1 MESDT
6 LSNSEKHTEQK
17 SSRYRGLDSWS
28 DTEVLESLW
37 ASQAKA
43 LASVQSAIPFLEQAA
58 LEIVARLKQSGRLF
72 YIGAGASGHL
82 AIQDGLEL
90 HPTYGWP
97 LEKTVLMVAGGAEAL
112 LYSMG
117 GVEDDRSLPVKE
129 LKEKNLSS
137 GDVVIAV
144 AASGSTPYTLA
155 AVEYAQ
161 SIGAL
166 VVSIANNPEAPLFR
180 FSNYKVFL
188 GTGAEVVAGS
198 TRMAAGTAQKIAL
211 NMLST
216 LVMTKLGHVHDGLMV
231 SMTISNEKLIK
242 RAVSMVQEI
251 TGVTAFMATQ
261 ALSEAENNIKLACLI
276 ALGHSKQKAEQVLGQ
291 NGWILRQ
298 AIETLETLK
307 K

>member
-1 MESDT
+1 M
-6 LSNSEKHTEQK
+6 SNSEKHTEQN
-17 SSRYRGLDSWS
+17 SSRYKGLDGWS
-28 DTEVLESLW
+28 DTEILESLW

-43 LASVQSAIPFLEQAA
+43 LASVQPALPVLEQAA
-58 LEIVARLKQSGRLF
+58 GDIVDRLGQQGRLF

-97 LEKTVLMVAGGAEAL
+97 LEKTILMVAGGAEAL

-117 GVEDDRSLPVKE
+117 GVEDDRSLPVRKLRE
-129 LKEKNLSS
+129 NNLCS

-144 AASGSTPYTLA
+144 AASGSTPYTLS
-155 AVEYAQ
+155 AVEYAR
-161 SIGAL
+161 SLGAL
-166 VVSIANNPEAPLFR
+166 VVSIANNPEAPLF
-180 FSNYKVFL
+180 SLSDHKIFL

-231 SMTISNEKLIK
+231 SMTISNEKLVK
-242 RAVSMVQEI
+242 RAVAMVQEI
-251 TGVTAFMATQ
+251 TGVTATMAAE
-261 ALSEAENNIKLACLI
+261 ALSVAENNIKLACLV
-276 ALGHSKQKAEQVLGQ
+276 ALGHSKQNAEQALDQ
-291 NGWILRQ
+291 NVGILRQ
-298 AIETLETLK
+298 AIKALETLK